1 MFKYAILGKE
11 RGKESRI
18 KEGRERKR
26 KERKEINK
34 GKEKGEVEGG
44 K

>member
-1 MFKYAILGKE
+1 MFKYAILRKE
-11 RGKESRI
+11 RGKEARI
-18 KEGRERKR
+18 KEGRER

-34 GKEKGEVEGG
+34 GKAKGEVEGG